1 MVNVL
6 GNYPSI
12 TRQRSGLFSLDLALG
27 SRGELGVPMRTI
39 IELYGY
45 TNVGK
50 STLSYFL
57 SSKLTGKGD
66 TVICDLE
73 NADRDYIKTT
83 AESAGLDGDV
93 HLIDAIDEKG
103 GFIPHEEM
111 LGNLTVKFS
120 EDKVGAAI
128 VDSVGAIQPIAEAE
142 GDFGE
147 AFMGK
152 RAKLVAQV
160 SRSLTNLVR
169 NKTRPSV
176 AIVVNHVHGIMGGKG
191 HTTAGGDTLKY
202 LAAVR
207 MMIWPGITYTV
218 SDEDLKPLGFYV
230 SGKIEKLRYG
240 GRGRE
245 FSFYIV
251 PQYGV
256 HEGASA
262 LMDCLNLGIAESK
275 AVVKMGDKSFGYLKK
290 DLLTY
295 AYEGKQ
301 RKFEPFVEALAE
313 YEKTV
318 LSKTDFTIKEE
329 IEEPKH
335 AKTKK

>member
-1 MVNVL
+1 M
-6 GNYPSI
+6 
-12 TRQRSGLFSLDLALG
+12 
-27 SRGELGVPMRTI
+27 E
-39 IELYGY
+39 
-45 TNVGK
+45 
-50 STLSYFL
+50 
-57 SSKLTGKGD
+57 
-66 TVICDLE
+66 
-73 NADRDYIKTT
+73 
-83 AESAGLDGDV
+83 GDV

-103 GFIPHEEM
+103 NFIPHETM
-111 LGNLTVKFS
+111 LGELTLKFG
-120 EDKVGAAI
+120 EDKVGAAV

-169 NKTRPSV
+169 NKTRPSI

-202 LAAVR
+202 LSAIR
-207 MMIWPGITYTV
+207 MMIWPGQTYTV
-218 SDEDLKPLGFYV
+218 SEEDTKPLGFYV

-245 FSFYIV
+245 FSYYIV

-256 HEGASA
+256 HEGATA
-262 LMDCLNLGIAESK
+262 LMDCLNLGLAESK
-275 AVVKMGDKSFGYLKK
+275 SVVKMGDKSFGYLKK

-318 LSKTDFTIKEE
+318 ISKMDFTVEDVLDRELE
-329 IEEPKH
+329 IETEKIKR